1 MITVIIMV
9 RPNNWVS
16 AGFETMPSLG
26 FRMAKFLA
34 IQDWASPAL
43 FVCIEVRLPVV
54 KMTVTCS
61 PA

>member
-1 MITVIIMV
+1 MMITVMV

-43 FVCIEVRLPVV
+43 FMCIEVRLRAV

-61 PA
+61 LA